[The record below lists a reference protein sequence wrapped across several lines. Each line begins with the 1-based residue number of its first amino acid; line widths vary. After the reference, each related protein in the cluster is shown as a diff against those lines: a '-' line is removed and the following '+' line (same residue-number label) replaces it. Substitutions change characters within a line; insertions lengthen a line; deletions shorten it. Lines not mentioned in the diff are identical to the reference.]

1 MPSGRIEGEVI
12 AAFAADGAVCLRG
25 LFADW
30 VDVLAAGVAR
40 NGAQPSEFFDD
51 NGTAD
56 DPGRF
61 WDDYCNWQH
70 IPDRINSAAIGPA
83 SDSKAKRSYSGMTRA
98 RSWRPEDD
106 RQGGPTG
113 VVYVP

>member
-1 MPSGRIEGEVI
+1 VPSGRIDEEVI

-40 NGAQPSEFFDD
+40 NEAEPSEFFDD

-61 WDDYCNWQH
+61 WDDYCNWQ
-70 IPDRINSAAIGPA
+70 RIRSTSASP
-83 SDSKAKRSYSGMTRA
+83 SNPRR
-98 RSWRPEDD
+98 
-106 RQGGPTG
+106 GGCP
-113 VVYVP
+113 PS